1 MEKQKTAW
9 AEKAECKGRQLELE
23 SSWNSIRDL
32 TLKKTIVHVCGPERK
47 ALLSTTHSA
56 LFSLRVSYFYLI
68 PQ

>member
-1 MEKQKTAW
+1 MESQKIAW
-9 AEKAECKGRQLELE
+9 VEMAECKGKQLELE
-23 SSWNSIRDL
+23 CSWNSIQDL
-32 TLKKTIVHVCGPERK
+32 TLKKTIVHVVLSADS